1 MRAGDALAMRGRVP
15 PFLAMSLP
23 DLVFSIL
30 AVALFMRAA
39 ADLGDQGRGPGDLL
53 WEMVERYGR
62 WREAA

>member
-1 MRAGDALAMRGRVP
+1 MRGRLD

-23 DLVFSIL
+23 DLVFTIL
-30 AVALFMRAA
+30 ALALFMRAA
-39 ADLGDQGRGPGDLL
+39 ADRGDQGRGPGDLL